1 MSVSPPPDAKPLAR
15 SDGGDRAQ
23 RVQELLAQIEAHP
36 DPIARELMQECLHSV
51 LEIYGEG
58 LERILSII
66 GNHSNF
72 ALRKELAEDSLVRG
86 LLIIHDL
93 HPLDLEARL
102 RGALDKVRPY
112 MESHGGNVELDRLE
126 NGVAYLRL
134 QGHCKSCPSSA
145 ATLDLAIRQAIS
157 EACPDLERLEVEG
170 VVPSPN
176 QRFHL
181 PANAPKWTVVG
192 RREEVVTSDLNAM
205 DVNGTRVLLC
215 KLGDQLYAYRDSC
228 PECNSPLDTGAL
240 DHDTLECPQGHRFDV
255 RHAGA
260 GLDHKEFHLDP
271 FPLIAANG
279 IVKVSTAS

>member
-1 MSVSPPPDAKPLAR
+1 MSVSPPPDAKPLPHID
-15 SDGGDRAQ
+15 SGDRAQ

-36 DPIARELMQECLHSV
+36 DPVARELMQECLHSV

-66 GNHSNF
+66 GSHSNF
-72 ALRKELAEDSLVRG
+72 ALRKELAEDGLVRG

-102 RGALDKVRPY
+102 RGALEKVRPY

-145 ATLDLAIRQAIS
+145 ATLDLAIRQAIN

-181 PANAPKWTVVG
+181 PAHAPRWTVVG

-215 KLGDQLYAYRDSC
+215 RLGDQLYAYRDSC
-228 PECNSPLDTGAL
+228 PECDSPLETGAL